1 MKQKTIFSILFVL
14 CIASI
19 QMAYAENLLPDKP
32 KNLEAY
38 PISPTSIIISWDAPE
53 ITGNVTAITGYKIE
67 YKIDS
72 GDFISITANSGS
84 TSSSFI
90 HQGLDSE
97 IVYSYRVNSIN
108 SEGTSV
114 PSSTVSLKPEHTTTP
129 VALTATAI
137 SPSQI
142 KLTWL
147 APSES
152 ILPIRGYEI
161 KREINPGVFDS
172 VGSTNKNTLSFI
184 VSNLATDKTYSY
196 VVSGTTEYGS
206 TQESISASATP
217 KEDSIDTTQ
226 EPISST
232 AVQETISTPPIKLT
246 ASVVSSTQINLSWS
260 PPVEDGNTP
269 ITGYKIEVKSND
281 EPYSILIADTENT
294 SKTFPHTDLITN
306 TKYTYK
312 VSAINKIGI
321 SESSNEFSATAKST
335 NVQISPL
342 GKFTIDEGKFFS
354 FTVKLVDNSM
364 KNVVF
369 SLDNNPP
376 TGAKIISN
384 TGMFSWTP
392 SATEGG
398 KTYTFHVIAKKD
410 GLSDSQIITIS
421 VNDNMKDSQPAAEPE
436 PAAEP
441 KELGIASF
449 VDETKDAQTYV
460 DRYNNEA
467 SYKEWFDENYSEYD
481 SIYHAVG
488 LEEPTEEIVEE
499 SEIVEP
505 EFGECGK
512 GTELVGDT
520 CVMIETTNGGG
531 CLIAT
536 ATYGSELAPQVQQLR
551 EIRDNQ
557 LLNTNSGESFM
568 TGFNQFYYSFSPIIA
583 DMEREN
589 PVFREVV
596 KIGIT
601 PLLSSL
607 SILSFA
613 ESESEVIGYGIGVIL
628 MNIGMYFAVPAI
640 VIFKAR
646 KYIKI

>member
-1 MKQKTIFSILFVL
+1 
-14 CIASI
+14 
-19 QMAYAENLLPDKP
+19 MAYAENLLPDKP
-32 KNLEAY
+32 KNLEAS
-38 PISPTSIIISWDAPE
+38 PISPTSIIISWEAPE

-67 YKIDS
+67 YKMDS
-72 GDFISITANSGS
+72 GDFTVITANSGS

-97 IVYSYRVNSIN
+97 TVYSYRVNSIN
-108 SEGTSV
+108 SEGTGVS
-114 PSSTVSLKPEHTTTP
+114 SSTVSIKPEHTTTP

-147 APSES
+147 PPSDS

-217 KEDSIDTTQ
+217 KDDSTDTTQ
-226 EPISST
+226 ESISST
-232 AVQETISTPPIKLT
+232 LVNETISTPPIKLT
-246 ASVVSSTQINLSWS
+246 ASIVSATQINLSWS

-269 ITGYKIEVKSND
+269 ITGYKIEVKSDNNSYTVL
-281 EPYSILIADTENT
+281 EANTENT
-294 SKTFPHTDLITN
+294 SKTYAHTNLTTN

-312 VSAINKIGI
+312 VSAINKIGT

-354 FTVKLVDNSM
+354 FTIKLVDTSM

-369 SLDNNPP
+369 SLDDNPP
-376 TGAKIISN
+376 AGAKIISN

-392 SATEGG
+392 SESDGG
-398 KTYTFHVIAKKD
+398 KTYTFYVIAKKD

-421 VNDNMKDSQPAAEPE
+421 VNDNIDESKPASTSEPE
-436 PAAEP
+436 PISESI
-441 KELGIASF
+441 ELGVASF

-481 SIYHAVG
+481 SIYQAVGLDEPLTIPASFVDETKDAQTYVDRYNNEASYKEWFDENYSEYDSIYQAVG
-488 LEEPTEEIVEE
+488 LEEPTVVVEEKQFGFCGTGTKLIDEVCTIVE
-499 SEIVEP
+499 IPKVKP
-505 EFGECGK
+505 WW
-512 GTELVGDT
+512 
-520 CVMIETTNGGG
+520 
-531 CLIAT
+531 
-536 ATYGSELAPQVQQLR
+536 
-551 EIRDNQ
+551 
-557 LLNTNSGESFM
+557 
-568 TGFNQFYYSFSPIIA
+568 QFW
-583 DMEREN
+583 
-589 PVFREVV
+589 
-596 KIGIT
+596 
-601 PLLSSL
+601 
-607 SILSFA
+607 
-613 ESESEVIGYGIGVIL
+613 
-628 MNIGMYFAVPAI
+628 
-640 VIFKAR
+640 
-646 KYIKI
+646 